1 MLKHRIISFPLLL
14 ALLWAIF
21 FAPNETL
28 RNALFAVCAPL
39 AVGLALHEAG
49 KLLLNIKLPCYPVFC
64 GILGGAYALFFC
76 LMRMFFFDVSLT
88 FAASGVALLAVPWI
102 VILFKNEKMFRR
114 MVGSFGV
121 LLALGLPL
129 VLVLNLYYY
138 NFSNVNLLI
147 YVILVTKATDTG
159 GYIFGMLSG
168 KLLPGGNHKIA
179 PALSPKKSWEGLI
192 GGIALSVG
200 VSLIFFRFAGTD
212 AELAKYIILAV
223 ILGICSFFGDIT
235 ESGLKRVCGV
245 KDSGNWIPGMG
256 GAFDVLDSFIYVG
269 IVVTLINIFFGL
281 FTA

>member
-1 MLKHRIISFPLLL
+1 MLKYRIISFPLLL

-21 FAPNETL
+21 FAPNETF
-28 RNALFAVCAPL
+28 RNLLFTAIAPI
-39 AVGLALHEAG
+39 AVGLALYEAG

-64 GILGGAYALFFC
+64 GLLGGAYAIFFC
-76 LMRMFFFDVSLT
+76 LMRMFFFNISLT
-88 FAASGVALLAVPWI
+88 LAATGVAMLAVPWI

-114 MVGSFGV
+114 IVGSFGI

-138 NFSNVNLLI
+138 EFNNVNLLI

-179 PALSPKKSWEGLI
+179 PSLSPKKSWEGFI
-192 GGIALSVG
+192 GGIAMSVG
-200 VSLIFFRFAGTD
+200 VSLLFYRCAG
-212 AELAKYIILAV
+212 AEANLIQYILIAV
-223 ILGICSFFGDIT
+223 ILGVCSFFGDIT

-269 IVVTLINIFFGL
+269 IVVTLINIYYGF
-281 FTA
+281 